1 MKKIDIYTHK
11 HFLYKIKKKVL
22 VNIKD
27 MTEANLIKQILDY

>member
-1 MKKIDIYTHK
+1 MKKFNICTHK
-11 HFLYKIKKKVL
+11 LFLYKIEKKVL